1 MEIVNDREK
10 IDVVIDKIYNM
21 QSNAT
26 SGGQTTNRAR
36 FANQVC
42 TGAAIAACTKLLEGN
57 GK

>member
-1 MEIVNDREK
+1 MMEIVNDREK

-36 FANQVC
+36 FAN
-42 TGAAIAACTKLLEGN
+42 
-57 GK
+57 